1 MVRINANDDVI
12 YWSLELFCLMTSQ
25 SQGNTE
31 SLDAEKPAV
40 AKYAFPL
47 QIFEACYFSPYQVSL
62 MTVYI
67 TLLQSILIVD

>member
-1 MVRINANDDVI
+1 MVRINANDVI
-12 YWSLELFCLMTSQ
+12 YWSLELFCLMISQ

-62 MTVYI
+62 VPVHV
-67 TLLQSILIVD
+67 TLLKLILIVD